1 MNVHVKKF
9 KESNVRKQLKR
20 KAKFYGQSQL
30 KMFWVRRSFRW
41 RYRKGRAFYSKLFSL
56 KKLKKKCVYPERRR
70 RASVPNA
77 HFSKRKAILI

>member
-41 RYRKGRAFYSKLFSL
+41 RYRKDRAFYSKLFSL
-56 KKLKKKCVYPERRR
+56 KKLKKRCVYPEVAEGLQSLTRIFPKERQ
-70 RASVPNA
+70 S
-77 HFSKRKAILI
+77 